1 MEEVN
6 YSSREILRDDNLIFD
21 LKTDIAFKNLFLN
34 INNFSYLEEVF
45 SILLGRNIC
54 NLKLCNSEIP
64 TNKLKT
70 KSIQSDLVFKYDDEE
85 IIVEMNKFKTNNLVY
100 KNNSY
105 LLKEHAKKLCGKNC
119 YGKRVKTIL
128 VNFDNFDVLKKNKFI
143 YYCKLFYYP
152 YNTVLYNNIEIININ
167 LVYLKKKYY
176 NKYRL
181 NELEKMLLIF
191 VEQRKDKLLKIIKND
206 NVKELINFMYD
217 MMYDENYIT
226 TYDKEIFE
234 RNERQEFNKMKKK
247 LKKQLKQSEIKLEAS
262 KVKLQESE
270 IRLQESEIKLQD
282 ADNKLKEAD
291 NIMRVADN
299 RMQDADN
306 RMQDADNKL
315 KDANNKFNE
324 ALMKEKQVEKER
336 KDFYRKMNNYFKKL
350 GISAKEIM

>member
-6 YSSREILRDDNLIFD
+6 YSSSEILRDDNLIFD

-119 YGKRVKTIL
+119 YGKRIKTIL
-128 VNFDNFDVLKKNKFI
+128 INFDNFDVLKKNKFI
-143 YYCKLFYYP
+143 YYCKLFYHP
-152 YNTVLYNNIEIININ
+152 YSTVLYNNIEIVNIN

-176 NKYRL
+176 NNYRL

-247 LKKQLKQSEIKLEAS
+247 LKKQLKQSEIKL
-262 KVKLQESE
+262 QESE
-270 IRLQESEIKLQD
+270 IKLQESEIKLQESEIKLQESEIKLQE
-282 ADNKLKEAD
+282 ADNKLKDAD
-291 NIMRVADN
+291 S
-299 RMQDADN
+299 RMQDADS

-324 ALMKEKQVEKER
+324 ALMKEKLVEKER
-336 KDFYRKMNNYFKKL
+336 KDFYQKMNNYFKKM

>member
-6 YSSREILRDDNLIFD
+6 YSSSEILRDDNLIFD
-21 LKTDIAFKNLFLN
+21 LKTDLAFKNLFLN

-119 YGKRVKTIL
+119 YGKRIKTIL
-128 VNFDNFDVLKKNKFI
+128 INFDNFDVLKKNKFI

-152 YNTVLYNNIEIININ
+152 YSTVLYNNIEIVNIN

-176 NKYRL
+176 NNYRL

-247 LKKQLKQSEIKLEAS
+247 LKKQLKQSEIKL
-262 KVKLQESE
+262 
-270 IRLQESEIKLQD
+270 QD
-282 ADNKLKEAD
+282 ADNKLKDANNKLKD
-291 NIMRVADN
+291 ANN
-299 RMQDADN
+299 KLKDADN
-306 RMQDADNKL
+306 RMQ
-315 KDANNKFNE
+315 DANNKFNE

-336 KDFYRKMNNYFKKL
+336 KDFYQKMNNYFKKM

>member
-6 YSSREILRDDNLIFD
+6 YSSSEILRDDNLIFD

-70 KSIQSDLVFKYDDEE
+70 KSIQSDLVFKYDDDE

-119 YGKRVKTIL
+119 YGKRIKTIL
-128 VNFDNFDVLKKNKFI
+128 INFDNFDVLKKNKFI

-152 YNTVLYNNIEIININ
+152 YNTVLYNNIEIVNIN

-176 NKYRL
+176 NNYRL

-247 LKKQLKQSEIKLEAS
+247 LKKQLKQSEIKL
-262 KVKLQESE
+262 QESE
-270 IRLQESEIKLQD
+270 IKLQESEIKLQD
-282 ADNKLKEAD
+282 ADNKLKDANNKLKD
-291 NIMRVADN
+291 ANN
-299 RMQDADN
+299 KLKDADN
-306 RMQDADNKL
+306 RMQ
-315 KDANNKFNE
+315 DANNKFNE

-336 KDFYRKMNNYFKKL
+336 KDFYQKMNNYFKKM

>member
-6 YSSREILRDDNLIFD
+6 YSSSEILRDDNLIFD

-119 YGKRVKTIL
+119 YGKRIKTIL
-128 VNFDNFDVLKKNKFI
+128 INFDNFDVLKKNKFI

-152 YNTVLYNNIEIININ
+152 YSTVLYNNIEIVNIN

-176 NKYRL
+176 NNYRL

-247 LKKQLKQSEIKLEAS
+247 LKKQLKQSEIKL
-262 KVKLQESE
+262 
-270 IRLQESEIKLQD
+270 QD
-282 ADNKLKEAD
+282 ADNKLKDA
-291 NIMRVADN
+291 NN
-299 RMQDADN
+299 KLKDADN
-306 RMQDADNKL
+306 RMQ
-315 KDANNKFNE
+315 DANNKFNE

-336 KDFYRKMNNYFKKL
+336 KDFYQKMNNYFKKM

>member
-6 YSSREILRDDNLIFD
+6 YSSSEILRDDNLIFD

-119 YGKRVKTIL
+119 YGKRIKTIL
-128 VNFDNFDVLKKNKFI
+128 INFDNFDVLKKNKFI

-152 YNTVLYNNIEIININ
+152 YSTVLYNNIEIVNIN
-167 LVYLKKKYY
+167 FVYLKKKYY
-176 NKYRL
+176 NNYRL

-247 LKKQLKQSEIKLEAS
+247 LKKQLKQSEIKL
-262 KVKLQESE
+262 QESE
-270 IRLQESEIKLQD
+270 IKLQESEIKLQD
-282 ADNKLKEAD
+282 ADNKLKDANNKLKD
-291 NIMRVADN
+291 ANN
-299 RMQDADN
+299 KLKDADN
-306 RMQDADNKL
+306 RMQ
-315 KDANNKFNE
+315 DANNKFNE

-336 KDFYRKMNNYFKKL
+336 KDFYQKMNNYFKKM

>member
-6 YSSREILRDDNLIFD
+6 YSSSEILRDDNLIFD

-128 VNFDNFDVLKKNKFI
+128 INFDNFDVLKKNKFI

-176 NKYRL
+176 NNYRL

-247 LKKQLKQSEIKLEAS
+247 LKKQLKQSEIKL
-262 KVKLQESE
+262 
-270 IRLQESEIKLQD
+270 QESEIKLQD
-282 ADNKLKEAD
+282 ADTKLKDANNKLK
-291 NIMRVADN
+291 
-299 RMQDADN
+299 DADN
-306 RMQDADNKL
+306 RMQDAVNRMQ
-315 KDANNKFNE
+315 DANNKFNE

-336 KDFYRKMNNYFKKL
+336 KDFYQKMNNYFKKM

>member
-119 YGKRVKTIL
+119 YGKRIKTIL
-128 VNFDNFDVLKKNKFI
+128 INFDNFDVLKKNKFI
-143 YYCKLFYYP
+143 YYCKLFYHP
-152 YNTVLYNNIEIININ
+152 YSTVLYNNIEIVNIN

-176 NKYRL
+176 NNYRL

-217 MMYDENYIT
+217 MMYDENYIN

-247 LKKQLKQSEIKLEAS
+247 LKKQLKQSEIKL
-262 KVKLQESE
+262 
-270 IRLQESEIKLQD
+270 QESEIKLQD
-282 ADNKLKEAD
+282 ADTKLKDANNKLK
-291 NIMRVADN
+291 
-299 RMQDADN
+299 DADN
-306 RMQDADNKL
+306 RMQDAVNRMQ
-315 KDANNKFNE
+315 DANNKFNE

-336 KDFYRKMNNYFKKL
+336 KDFYQKMNNYFKKM

>member
-21 LKTDIAFKNLFLN
+21 LKTDISFKNLFLN
-34 INNFSYLEEVF
+34 INNYNYLEELF
-45 SILLGRNIC
+45 SMLLGRNIC

-64 TNKLKT
+64 SNKFDA
-70 KSIQSDLVFKYDDEE
+70 KSIQSDLVFKSDEEE

-128 VNFDNFDVLKKNKFI
+128 INFDNFDVLKKNKFI

-167 LVYLKKKYY
+167 LVYLRKKYY

-206 NVKELINFMYD
+206 NVKELINYMYD

-247 LKKQLKQSEIKLEAS
+247 LKKQLKQSEIKL
-262 KVKLQESE
+262 QESE
-270 IRLQESEIKLQD
+270 ARLQD
-282 ADNKLKEAD
+282 ANSKLK
-291 NIMRVADN
+291 VADN
-299 RMQDADN
+299 RM
-306 RMQDADNKL
+306 R
-315 KDANNKFNE
+315 DANNKFNE

-336 KDFYRKMNNYFKKL
+336 KDFYQKMNNYFKKM

>member
-6 YSSREILRDDNLIFD
+6 YSSSEILRDDNLIFD

-119 YGKRVKTIL
+119 YGKRIKTIL
-128 VNFDNFDVLKKNKFI
+128 INFDNFDVLKKNKFI

-152 YNTVLYNNIEIININ
+152 YSTVLYNNIELVNIN
-167 LVYLKKKYY
+167 LVYLKKKG
-176 NKYRL
+176 
-181 NELEKMLLIF
+181 
-191 VEQRKDKLLKIIKND
+191 
-206 NVKELINFMYD
+206 
-217 MMYDENYIT
+217 T
-226 TYDKEIFE
+226 TSLF
-234 RNERQEFNKMKKK
+234 
-247 LKKQLKQSEIKLEAS
+247 LTH
-262 KVKLQESE
+262 KV
-270 IRLQESEIKLQD
+270 
-282 ADNKLKEAD
+282 
-291 NIMRVADN
+291 
-299 RMQDADN
+299 
-306 RMQDADNKL
+306 
-315 KDANNKFNE
+315 
-324 ALMKEKQVEKER
+324 
-336 KDFYRKMNNYFKKL
+336 
-350 GISAKEIM
+350 

>member
-119 YGKRVKTIL
+119 YGKRIKTIL
-128 VNFDNFDVLKKNKFI
+128 INFDNFDVLKKNKFI

-176 NKYRL
+176 NNYRL

-247 LKKQLKQSEIKLEAS
+247 LKKQLKQSEIKLQES
-262 KVKLQESE
+262 EIKLQESE
-270 IRLQESEIKLQD
+270 IKLQESEIKLQD
-282 ADNKLKEAD
+282 ADNKLK
-291 NIMRVADN
+291 
-299 RMQDADN
+299 DADN
-306 RMQDADNKL
+306 KLKDADSRMQDADNKL

-336 KDFYRKMNNYFKKL
+336 KDFYQKMNNYFKKM